1 MNGVST
7 GAPKCATTFTI
18 HAEAYRIA
26 REGFEKHRDRCR
38 PVDGESPLQFDYESA
53 YDPLVTAMTDAAAA
67 AVKARCTTV
76 SELAEKLRIFM
87 AEEMHNRQGAEE
99 LVGFL
104 LADAVALAG
113 GVA

>member
-1 MNGVST
+1 MSAPVSMT
-7 GAPKCATTFTI
+7 AFGI

-26 REGFEKHRDRCR
+26 REGYEKHRELCR
-38 PVDGESPLQFDYESA
+38 PADGSSPLQFDYESA
-53 YDPLVTAMTDAAAA
+53 YDPLVTAMIDAAGA

-87 AEEMHNRQGAEE
+87 AEEMHNGQSAEE

-113 GVA
+113 GAA